1 MLCVDFLYV
10 RSIRHDFRDRD
21 AKTTT
26 FTDKKTDTY
35 QLYNIVPHGDFKDR
49 GQFCFVRTV
58 SSMNYNNQQ
67 TMSRIKARNYSSRA
81 PT

>member
-49 GQFCFVRTV
+49 GAILLCTDCLLYELQ
-58 SSMNYNNQQ
+58 
-67 TMSRIKARNYSSRA
+67 
-81 PT
+81 